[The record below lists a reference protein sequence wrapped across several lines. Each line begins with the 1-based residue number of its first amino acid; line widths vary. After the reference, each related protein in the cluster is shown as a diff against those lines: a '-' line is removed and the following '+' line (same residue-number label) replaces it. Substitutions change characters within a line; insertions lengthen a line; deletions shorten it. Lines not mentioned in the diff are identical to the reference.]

1 MRRTAFTLLTVLGLS
16 LFVGAQEPGF
26 PGSREVILSQNALVG
41 SQVLPA
47 GTYQVTHMMEGAE
60 HVLVFMQNQKQF
72 RVRCRLEPLLEK
84 ARITLYWYDQSVRSQ
99 PVLQWIEF
107 RGDVI
112 RYVFR
117 R

>member
-1 MRRTAFTLLTVLGLS
+1 MRKTVLMLFVVLVCS
-16 LFVGAQEPGF
+16 LFLRAQEPGF
-26 PGSREVILSQNALVG
+26 TGSREVVMNQDARVG

-47 GTYQVTHMMEGAE
+47 GTYQVTHVIEGAE
-60 HVLVFMQNQKQF
+60 HIIVFMQNQKEF
-72 RVRCRLEPLLEK
+72 RVKCRLEPLMEK
-84 ARITLYWYDQSVRSQ
+84 ARITLYWYDESVRSQ

-107 RGDVI
+107 RGDVV